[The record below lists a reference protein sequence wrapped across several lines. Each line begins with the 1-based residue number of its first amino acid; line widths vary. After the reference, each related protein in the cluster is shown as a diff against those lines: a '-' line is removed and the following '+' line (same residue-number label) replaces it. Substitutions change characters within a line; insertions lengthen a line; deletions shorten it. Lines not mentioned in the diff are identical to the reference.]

1 VDEFNSGERNS
12 VDDNLLAALC
22 YWLCCFCGLPALII
36 FLLKKEESAFIKF
49 HSLQALIAT
58 VAWVVISIVINVALN
73 MFAMVPG
80 IGIVIAG
87 VASLGMSVVALGVLG
102 FFIFVGIKAYNGEE
116 FEIPI
121 LGSFIQEKF
130 MN

>member
-1 VDEFNSGERNS
+1 MDEFNSGERNS

-22 YWLCCFCGLPALII
+22 YWLCCLCGLPALII
-36 FLLKKEESAFIKF
+36 FLLKKEESPFIKF
-49 HSLQALIAT
+49 HSLQALITT
-58 VAWVVISIVINVALN
+58 VIWVVISIVINVALN
-73 MFAMVPG
+73 ILAMLPG

-116 FEIPI
+116 FEIPV